1 MKKKL
6 TLPQSNRFY
15 VWLYVLFHAVAILPF
30 LIMLASGRG
39 LNLDADLFNMLP
51 RNTES
56 KAMNLAD
63 ERLSDQTG
71 QSIYILS
78 SHEDFKTAKE
88 TAQTVYEQLK
98 DSSKFSMLSLYN
110 DASAIDDINEF
121 VHQYRWNL
129 LNDSQVQK
137 LSSAEAAAQFA
148 DNAVISAYSGFTM
161 TSLDYL
167 EEDPF
172 LLDETEVQNYLANIQ
187 DAGTAMSSKD
197 GVLASEYEGKW
208 YVLIRGILSKE
219 GAQLASD
226 SNGIAQI
233 YKVCTPL
240 EKDGVRFV
248 YCGTPFHSHESSNSA
263 QHEITFISAVSFS
276 VVIIILIVVFRSPL
290 PLVSS
295 LISILISIGTAFSAT
310 HALFG
315 KLHLLTLVFGTSLIG
330 SCIDYSLHFFVN
342 WKANAQLKS
351 GAEIRSHLLRGL
363 SLSLL
368 STEICY
374 CMLLFAPFNLLKQM
388 AVFSMIGIM
397 SSFLTVVCLYPLLSL
412 PEESKRHLP
421 VLKLYRVPTLA
432 YKHPKAPLFITLALL
447 AIAGLV
453 MVLCREHV
461 RVQNDVNRLYTMKGR
476 LEEDTKLAD
485 KVIQYLPGA
494 WFVVAGNDVEDLLE
508 REESVT
514 EQLVA
519 LNKGKAGGGL
529 VATSRFIPSI
539 KKQKASY
546 EAVKNLLPLAEQ
558 QYDMFGY
565 EAEYASSLKQQYLE
579 AEGKYLTPSVE
590 LPEEIASL
598 INSLWLGEIDGKYY
612 SVVMPTSITDE
623 AAYKAI
629 ANADENVFFM
639 DKIADI
645 GQSLDSL
652 TKIILLMFV
661 LAYVVIVIVLKFFYN
676 WKQTA
681 KISSIPLLCVS
692 AIIAVFAAKGNGLE
706 FFGITG
712 MILVFGLGLDYIIY
726 LVENNKRHAT
736 IQSLNDE
743 KAKLEPFAILL
754 SFVTTAVSFGA
765 LALSTFVPVH
775 SLGLAIFT
783 GLLCAF
789 AATLF

>member
-30 LIMLASGRG
+30 LIMLAAGCG

-71 QSIYILS
+71 QSVYVLA
-78 SHEDFKTAKE
+78 SHDDFQIAKE

-98 DSSKFSMLSLYN
+98 DSPKFSSLSLYS
-110 DASAIDDINEF
+110 DTSAIDEINDF

-129 LNDSQVQK
+129 LNDSQVQQ
-137 LSSAEAAAQFA
+137 LSTADGAAQFA
-148 DNAVISAYSGFTM
+148 DSALASAYSAFTM

-172 LLDETEVQNYLANIQ
+172 LLDETEVQNYLAYVQ

-197 GVLASEYEGKW
+197 GVLASQYEGKW
-208 YVLIRGILSKE
+208 YVLIRGVLSKE
-219 GAQLASD
+219 GAALASS

-233 YKVCTPL
+233 YNVCNPL

-248 YCGTPFHSHESSNSA
+248 YYGTPFHSHESSNSA
-263 QHEITFISAVSFS
+263 QHEITFISVVAFS
-276 VVIIILIVVFRSPL
+276 VVIIMLIVVFRSPL
-290 PLVSS
+290 PLLSS
-295 LISILISIGTAFSAT
+295 LFSIIISIATAFSAT
-310 HALFG
+310 HAIFG
-315 KLHLLTLVFGTSLIG
+315 KLHMLTLVFGTSLIG
-330 SCIDYSLHFFVN
+330 SCIDYSLHYFVN
-342 WKANAQLKS
+342 WKANGELKTGS
-351 GAEIRSHLLRGL
+351 EIRAHLMRGL
-363 SLSLL
+363 VLSLL

-388 AVFSMIGIM
+388 AVFSMVGIM
-397 SSFLTVVCLYPLLSL
+397 SSFLTVACMYPLFPIPS
-412 PEESKRHLP
+412 ETKRHLP

-432 YKHPKAPLFITLALL
+432 HKHPKAPLFITVGLLAL
-447 AIAGLV
+447 AGLV
-453 MVLCREHV
+453 LGISHKNVKVL
-461 RVQNDVNRLYTMKGR
+461 NDVYRLYTMKGR

-485 KVIQYLPGA
+485 KVIAYLPGA
-494 WFVVAGNDVEDLLE
+494 WFVVSGNDVQQLLE
-508 REESVT
+508 NEEAVT
-514 EQLVA
+514 QKLVEI
-519 LNKGKAGGGL
+519 NKGKTGGGL

-546 EAVKNLLPLAEQ
+546 KAAANLLPLAEE

-565 EAEYASSLKQQYLE
+565 ESEYASDLE
-579 AEGKYLTPSVE
+579 QLYREADGQYLTPDAQ

-598 INSLWLGEIDGKYY
+598 IGSLWLGEIDGKYY

-623 AAYKAI
+623 AAYRAI
-629 ANADENVFFM
+629 DAASDDVFFM
-639 DKIADI
+639 DKISDI

-652 TKIILLMFV
+652 TKIILLMFAI
-661 LAYVVIVIVLKFFYN
+661 AYVVIVVVLKFFYD
-676 WKQTA
+676 WKQTL
-681 KISSIPLLCVS
+681 KIASIPLLSV
-692 AIIAVFAAKGNGLE
+692 ATIVAVFAAKGDYLE

-712 MILVFGLGLDYIIY
+712 MILVFGLGLDYVIY
-726 LVENNKRHAT
+726 MIENNKRHAT
-736 IQSLNDE
+736 VDSLNTE

-765 LALSTFVPVH
+765 LAISTFVPVH
-775 SLGLAIFT
+775 SLGLAIFL
-783 GLLCAF
+783 GLVSAF
-789 AATLF
+789 VATLF